1 MGTVKGGDTLNIHFG
16 CLVQV
21 SSPTQPRGAVSQALP
36 LLIRGGSR
44 YPLELYFSWSQGAF
58 DVIGDLEPC
67 CVGPGSP
74 VPNCD
79 QPIPQRP
86 EWEQA
91 WGRARVKA
99 FLTTTWVLPLPLQ
112 TQMLK
117 VPRGGIPSLQSFL
130 RTQGYQFL
138 SKKILLNAHT
148 KFILGFAD
156 SVQQGKRQQ
165 CSCEHGALAT
175 GPSQGDHGVGSASLR
190 PPSTSCLK
198 TLPPVRTGLGGL
210 PRMDLQSLLKHLSVL
225 EAPVWPRR
233 DTAPCFR
240 WPEDIARLKERTCPR
255 GRD

>member
-1 MGTVKGGDTLNIHFG
+1 
-16 CLVQV
+16 
-21 SSPTQPRGAVSQALP
+21 
-36 LLIRGGSR
+36 
-44 YPLELYFSWSQGAF
+44 
-58 DVIGDLEPC
+58 
-67 CVGPGSP
+67 
-74 VPNCD
+74 
-79 QPIPQRP
+79 
-86 EWEQA
+86 
-91 WGRARVKA
+91 
-99 FLTTTWVLPLPLQ
+99 
-112 TQMLK
+112 MLK
-117 VPRGGIPSLQSFL
+117 VPRGGVPSLQSFL
-130 RTQGYQFL
+130 RTQRYQFL

-240 WPEDIARLKERTCPR
+240 WPEDIAETEREDLPQGPGLTKVLLWGQQPFTPHAVGANLRVGPRSLTGGGDLPVPQMMTRLPGVIGASRNPLAPSDTPETVCLTIHK
-255 GRD
+255 